1 MFNRMSAG
9 SNSCFN
15 SINTTRMNSNFIISL
30 MSNLER
36 CFQFIREVISE
47 LRKVVWPTREE
58 ATRLTVMVI
67 VVAASVGVLLGII
80 DFAFSLLIRNVLI

>member
-1 MFNRMSAG
+1 MATSRQVDQRPAG
-9 SNSCFN
+9 SGPPA
-15 SINTTRMNSNFIISL
+15 R
-30 MSNLER
+30 
-36 CFQFIREVISE
+36 FQFIREVISE